1 MLSSVCCSTEKCN
14 ILGKIALFN
23 IKKYTIAVFCMLQRI
38 EENLNL
44 YASYK
49 DLNTEDKLR
58 MDILRK
64 INPCGFDLLK
74 SKVEKMINKK

>member
-1 MLSSVCCSTEKCN
+1 
-14 ILGKIALFN
+14 
-23 IKKYTIAVFCMLQRI
+23 MLQRI